1 MSDLHDVIILGSG
14 AAGYTAAIYTARA
27 NLKPLLLAGPQPGGQ
42 LTITSDVEN
51 YPGFRDAILGPE
63 LMEIMRAQ
71 AERFGTRVLWEEAD
85 RVDLSGRPF
94 TVHVGHHAHGARALI
109 VATGAS
115 AKLLGLPSENALM
128 GKGVSACATCD
139 AFFFKTKHVAVVGG
153 GDTAMEEASY
163 LTKFAS
169 KVTLIHRRDAFRAS
183 RIMQDRVRA
192 NPKVD
197 IIWNTEVIDVLE
209 PGEGKVTGLRL
220 RDVRDG
226 RERTFDVDGLFVA
239 IGHQPN
245 TQFLAGQLETDRV
258 GYIKVEHPSSRTSV
272 PGVFAAGDVMDP
284 TYRQAVTAA
293 GSGCVAALDAERF
306 LAAEAHAAHADSPA
320 PLREP
325 VPESR

>member
-1 MSDLHDVIILGSG
+1 VIILGSG

-42 LTITSDVEN
+42 LTITSEVEN
-51 YPGFRDAILGPE
+51 YPGFKDAILGPD
-63 LMEIMRAQ
+63 LMEVMRAQ
-71 AERFGTRVLWEEAD
+71 AERFGTRIVWEAAEQ
-85 RVDLSGRPF
+85 VDLSRRPF
-94 TVHVGHHAHGARALI
+94 AVTAGGQTYGAKTLI

-115 AKLLGLPSENALM
+115 AKLLGLPNESALL

-169 KVTLIHRRDAFRAS
+169 KVTLIHRRDSFRAS

-192 NPKVD
+192 NPKID
-197 IIWNTEVIDVLE
+197 IIWNSEVVDVLE
-209 PGEGKVTGLRL
+209 ASVDKVTGLRL

-226 RERTFDVDGLFVA
+226 SERTLEVDGLFVA

-245 TQFLAGQLETDRV
+245 TQFLQGQLETDRV
-258 GYIKVEHPSSRTSV
+258 GYIKVQHPSSRTNV

-293 GSGCVAALDAERF
+293 GSGCVAALDAERC
-306 LAAEAHAAHADSPA
+306 LEARAHAAPPADPRRL
-320 PLREP
+320 PEP
-325 VPESR
+325 VPDSR